1 MGNGSE
7 QGHGAGEL
15 ADVVVGL
22 DGSAASAAA
31 LRWAAAHAGPEA
43 TVHAVRVLEPDTGG
57 VPGRAEAEAE
67 LRTRWIANAMPGGI
81 DPRVSAVLA
90 AGNVA
95 DALVRIAGDVGAD
108 AIVLGH
114 HAQPH
119 HGPQLVGHVTARL
132 LHEADRAVVV
142 VPREWDPDRTEG
154 MPVAIGVGVAR
165 GTEVALRWVL
175 DRPGL
180 VGGGLLLVHAYGP
193 RSVFRPEG
201 WLDVLAYHLDP
212 TVLPEWVEQDLLDL
226 AEELQR
232 EAGTDVDVAVSVLPG
247 RRGARLVEAGTTASL
262 LVVGRSEPPFLSHAI
277 APYLRHAI
285 VHSPSPVVVVPA
297 DAS

>member
-7 QGHGAGEL
+7 QSHGAGEL
-15 ADVVVGL
+15 ADIVVGL
-22 DGSAASAAA
+22 DGSAAASAA

-43 TVHAVRVLEPDTGG
+43 TVHAVRVLEPEA
-57 VPGRAEAEAE
+57 GRLPDRADSEAE
-67 LRTRWIANAMPGGI
+67 LRRWIADAMPGPT
-81 DPRVSAVLA
+81 DLRVVAV
-90 AGNVA
+90 VA
-95 DALVRIAGDVGAD
+95 EGDVSDALVRIADDVGAD
-108 AIVLGH
+108 AIAVGH

-132 LHEADRAVVV
+132 LHEADRAVAI
-142 VPREWDPDRTEG
+142 VPRDWDPVRTDG
-154 MPVAIGVGVAR
+154 KPVAIGVGVAG
-165 GTEVALRWVL
+165 GTEVALRWAL

-180 VGGGLLLVHAYGP
+180 VSGGLLLVHAYGP

-201 WLDVLAYHLDP
+201 WLDVVAYHLDP
-212 TVLPEWVEQDLLDL
+212 TILPEWLEQDLLEL
-226 AEELQR
+226 AAELQA
-232 EAGTDVDVAVSVLPG
+232 EAGTDVEVAVSVLPG
-247 RRGARLVEAGTTASL
+247 RRGALLVEAGTMASL